1 MNPRIQSSQRSSVP
15 AETTGP
21 PVRLVDLIRDARLD
35 PESAESRA
43 ASLLQRVPK
52 APALSSSAF
61 LRIEEELLQ
70 CTAPQ
75 TSPIAWLRR
84 LAWGAAAVS
93 TVTASFLLGLSMRP
107 RPAEIAALTALQTPR
122 ALSVHEVRLP
132 RESQARL
139 SLGHGDLLVLTGPAE
154 LNIVAAGVRFQHGQ
168 LRVEAGSA
176 PLVIEVGSRRVT
188 VAARAS
194 AGLSAQLGELV
205 RVAAYVGAVD
215 VRETTGDGSDQLF
228 SVPAGSSWLATEP
241 PSARAAP
248 VGTESA
254 AGPVG
259 IEKRPPARAI
269 RAVAPFSSRPT
280 PPAAAP
286 PPSPPPQQS
295 RLLAESQLLGRAL
308 QRLHREHDA
317 RSALGLLDE
326 YSAQFSDGALRDE
339 ASSARVDALLQLDRR
354 SEALQ
359 VLDTA
364 TFTNAARGGE
374 LRLVRAELRA
384 HAGRCR
390 EAVADFDAAYKSERS
405 SKSPVSERA
414 LYGLAT
420 CRLQL
425 GERGLARE
433 ALRKYL
439 EIYPAGRFADAAR
452 EALGQL

>member
-1 MNPRIQSSQRSSVP
+1 MNPRIHSPQRSSVP
-15 AETTGP
+15 AEAAGP
-21 PVRLVDLIRDARLD
+21 PVRLVDLPRDGRLD
-35 PESAESRA
+35 PDSAESRA
-43 ASLLQRVPK
+43 AALLQRVPK
-52 APALSSSAF
+52 ASGLSSSAF

-70 CTAPQ
+70 RAAPQ
-75 TSPIAWLRR
+75 SSPILWLRR
-84 LAWGAAAVS
+84 LAWGAAALS
-93 TVTASFLLGLSMRP
+93 TVTASFLLGQNMRP
-107 RPAEIAALTALQTPR
+107 RPAEMAALSALQTPR
-122 ALSVHEVRLP
+122 TLAVHEVRLP
-132 RESQARL
+132 ADSQARL
-139 SLGHGDLLVLTGPAE
+139 SLGHGDLLMLTGPAA
-154 LNIVAAGVRFQHGQ
+154 LNVVDAGVRFQQGQ
-168 LRVEAGSA
+168 LRVEAGSM

-194 AGLSAQLGELV
+194 ASLSAQLGELV
-205 RVAAYVGAVD
+205 RVAAYVGTVD
-215 VRETTGDGSDQLF
+215 VRETATDGKDQLF
-228 SVPAGSSWLATEP
+228 TVPAGSSWPATEP
-241 PSARAAP
+241 SSATAAP
-248 VGTESA
+248 VGTSPDPSA
-254 AGPVG
+254 VG
-259 IEKRPPARAI
+259 IEKRHPVRTI
-269 RAVAPFSSRPT
+269 RAGAPFFNKPNTS
-280 PPAAAP
+280 AAP
-286 PPSPPPQQS
+286 SSSTPTQQS

-308 QRLHREHDA
+308 MRLHREHDA
-317 RSALGLLDE
+317 RSALMLLDE
-326 YSAQFSDGALRDE
+326 YSAQFSEGALRDE
-339 ASSARVDALLQLDRR
+339 ASAARVDALLQLDRR

-359 VLDTA
+359 VLDAA

-414 LYGLAT
+414 LHGLAT